1 MKKVAIIG
9 AGISGLFFAN
19 LLRQDSNF
27 EITIYE
33 KNNSINLEK
42 GYGIQLSVNS
52 IELLNKIGF
61 QNLNSSNQF
70 NPKKIDFFSL
80 RNKQKICDLDISI
93 FNTEEAKYTTM
104 QRSSLVEFLKD
115 KLPSNFIQYN
125 KKINKVNHQNESI
138 ELTFEDNS
146 SIECNYLVI
155 SDGVFSS
162 MKLLIA
168 NNDTKPKYFKSVAIR
183 GTIDKK
189 DLKDID
195 YCNISL
201 FLGSNFHSVIYP
213 VSKDNEFNFIGILR
227 KNLSEDQLKNYSL
240 FDDKNFISSILLDLS
255 NRIEQSILNNLKGIK
270 CFPIFISKKIYRPK
284 QNNIFLIGDAFFAF
298 PPTFAQGASQ
308 SIEAAF
314 ELYKNFQNGSNEF
327 TNQRIERTKMINKRS
342 KFNHFVFHLSNP
354 FMIFV
359 RDLSMK
365 YLIKNKK
372 FINSY
377 LGKIYK
383 I

>member
-125 KKINKVNHQNESI
+125 KKINKVNYQNESI

>member
-125 KKINKVNHQNESI
+125 KKINKVNYQNESI

-155 SDGVFSS
+155 SDGIFSS

-227 KNLSEDQLKNYSL
+227 KNLSGDQLKNYSL

-255 NRIEQSILNNLKGIK
+255 NQIEQSILNNLKGIK

-327 TNQRIERTKMINKRS
+327 TNQRIKRTKMINKRS
-342 KFNHFVFHLSNP
+342 KFNHFAFHLSNP

-365 YLIKNKK
+365 HLIKNKK

-377 LGKIYK
+377 LGRIYK